1 LFKPKVIDKLPL
13 ALRMREEGGMMR
25 FVDGRSLA
33 LLPDR
38 TLAHGWVGGPSA
50 AGTGFHLREAFGKA
64 RSVDAM
70 TETRD

>member
-38 TLAHGWVGGPSA
+38 TLAHGWVGGFKRGPA
-50 AGTGFHLREAFGKA
+50 GFHLREALGTA